1 MNVYV
6 PKILVPVDGSDTAW
20 KALKTAAALASRF
33 QGEIRVFTVME
44 PYNSLS
50 LFQITLDQNLMDR
63 SNREMKKASLAVL
76 DTAKE
81 KLTEYGFHGKVSYED
96 GEGNPAELI
105 LEKSREDGCDS
116 VVIGSRG
123 LSGITE
129 FLLGSVSSKVSQYA
143 EVPVF
148 VVK

>member
-1 MNVYV
+1 MYMFQ
-6 PKILVPVDGSDTAW
+6 KILVPVDGSDTAW

-81 KLTEYGFHGKVSYED
+81 KLTEYGVHGKVSYED

>member
-1 MNVYV
+1 MYMFQ
-6 PKILVPVDGSDTAW
+6 KILVPVDGSDTAW

-50 LFQITLDQNLMDR
+50 LFQITLNQNLLDR

-105 LEKSREDGCDS
+105 LEKSRKDGCDS

>member
-1 MNVYV
+1 MYMFQ
-6 PKILVPVDGSDTAW
+6 KILVPVDGSDTAW

-50 LFQITLDQNLMDR
+50 LFQITLDQNLLDR

-123 LSGITE
+123 LSGIME

>member
-1 MNVYV
+1 MFQ
-6 PKILVPVDGSDTAW
+6 KILVPVDGSDTAW

>member
-1 MNVYV
+1 MYRFQ
-6 PKILVPVDGSDTAW
+6 KILVPVDGSDTAW

-33 QGEIRVFTVME
+33 QGEIRVSTVME

-81 KLTEYGFHGKVSYED
+81 KLTEYGFHGKVFYED

-105 LEKSREDGCDS
+105 LEKSREDDCDS

>member
-1 MNVYV
+1 MFK
-6 PKILVPVDGSDTAW
+6 KILVPVDGSQTSW
-20 KALKTAAALASRF
+20 KALDTARSLAEKYDGRLLV
-33 QGEIRVFTVME
+33 ITVMI
-44 PYNSLS
+44 PYGAGSFLQMS
-50 LFQITLDQNLMDR
+50 LDQTLIDQN
-63 SNREMKKASLAVL
+63 NAAMKKAGFATL
-76 DTAKE
+76 DMAKD
-81 KLTEYGFHGKVSYED
+81 KLGSYAGDVEYLE
-96 GEGNPAELI
+96 ETGNPAELI

-116 VVIGSRG
+116 VVMGSRG

>member
-1 MNVYV
+1 MYMFQ
-6 PKILVPVDGSDTAW
+6 KILVPVDGSDTAW

-33 QGEIRVFTVME
+33 QGELRVFTVME

-50 LFQITLDQNLMDR
+50 LFQLTLDQNLMDR

>member
-1 MNVYV
+1 MYMFQ
-6 PKILVPVDGSDTAW
+6 KILVPVDGSGTAW

>member
-1 MNVYV
+1 MFK
-6 PKILVPVDGSDTAW
+6 KILVPVDGSQTSW
-20 KALKTAAALASRF
+20 KALDTARSLAEKYDGRLLV
-33 QGEIRVFTVME
+33 ITVMI
-44 PYNSLS
+44 PYGSGSFLQMS
-50 LFQITLDQNLMDR
+50 LDQTLIDQN
-63 SNREMKKASLAVL
+63 NAAMKKAGFATL
-76 DTAKE
+76 DMAKD
-81 KLTEYGFHGKVSYED
+81 KLGSYAGDVEYLE
-96 GEGNPAELI
+96 ETGNPAELI

-116 VVIGSRG
+116 VVMGSRG

>member
-1 MNVYV
+1 MYMFQ
-6 PKILVPVDGSDTAW
+6 KILVPVDGSDTAW

-50 LFQITLDQNLMDR
+50 LFQITLDQNLLDR

-123 LSGITE
+123 LSGIME
-129 FLLGSVSSKVSQYA
+129 FLLGSVSS
-143 EVPVF
+143 
-148 VVK
+148 

>member
-1 MNVYV
+1 MYMFQ
-6 PKILVPVDGSDTAW
+6 KILVPVDGSDTAW

-123 LSGITE
+123 LSGIEE
-129 FLLGSVSSKVSQYA
+129 FLLGSVSSKVTQYA

>member
-1 MNVYV
+1 MFQ
-6 PKILVPVDGSDTAW
+6 KILVPVDGSETAW
-20 KALKTAAALASRF
+20 KALETAAALADKF
-33 QGEIRVFTVME
+33 HGELQVFTVME

-63 SNREMKKASLAVL
+63 SNSEMKKATLAVL
-76 DTAKE
+76 DMAKE
-81 KLTEYGFHGKVSYED
+81 KLTEYGFKGKVSYEKE
-96 GEGNPAELI
+96 EGNPAELI
-105 LEKSREDGCDS
+105 LEKAREGGCDS

>member
-1 MNVYV
+1 MFQ
-6 PKILVPVDGSDTAW
+6 KILVPVDGSETGW
-20 KALKTAAALASRF
+20 KALKTAAVLGEKF
-33 QGEIRVFTVME
+33 QGELQVFTVTE
-44 PYNSLS
+44 PYDSLS
-50 LFQITLDQNLMDR
+50 LFQI
-63 SNREMKKASLAVL
+63 K
-76 DTAKE
+76 
-81 KLTEYGFHGKVSYED
+81 GGVSYE
-96 GEGNPAELI
+96 EKAGNPAELI

-116 VVIGSRG
+116 VVMGSRG

>member
-1 MNVYV
+1 MYMFQ
-6 PKILVPVDGSDTAW
+6 KILVPVDGSDTAW

-50 LFQITLDQNLMDR
+50 LFQITLDQNLLDR

-76 DTAKE
+76 NTAKE

>member
-1 MNVYV
+1 MYMFQ
-6 PKILVPVDGSDTAW
+6 KILVPVDGSGTAW

-50 LFQITLDQNLMDR
+50 LFQITLDQNLLDR

>member
-1 MNVYV
+1 MYMFQ
-6 PKILVPVDGSDTAW
+6 KILVPVDGSDTAW
-20 KALKTAAALASRF
+20 KALKTAAALAAIF

>member
-1 MNVYV
+1 M
-6 PKILVPVDGSDTAW
+6 
-20 KALKTAAALASRF
+20 
-33 QGEIRVFTVME
+33 FTVME

-50 LFQITLDQNLMDR
+50 LFQITLDENLMDR

-76 DTAKE
+76 DMAKE
-81 KLTEYGFHGKVSYED
+81 KLQEYGFKGKASFEES
-96 GEGNPAELI
+96 EGNPAERI
-105 LEKSREDGCDS
+105 LEKSRETDCDS
-116 VVIGSRG
+116 IVIGSRG

-143 EVPVF
+143 AVPVF

>member
-1 MNVYV
+1 MFQ
-6 PKILVPVDGSDTAW
+6 KILVSVDGSETGW
-20 KALKTAAALASRF
+20 KALKTAAVLGEKF
-33 QGEIRVFTVME
+33 QGELQVFTVTE
-44 PYNSLS
+44 PYDSLS
-50 LFQITLDQNLMDR
+50 LFQITLDENIMDR
-63 SNREMKKASLAVL
+63 SNRELKKASLAVL
-76 DTAKE
+76 DAAKE
-81 KLTEYGFHGKVSYED
+81 KLTEYDFKGGASYE
-96 GEGNPAELI
+96 EKAGNPAELI

-116 VVIGSRG
+116 VVMGSRG